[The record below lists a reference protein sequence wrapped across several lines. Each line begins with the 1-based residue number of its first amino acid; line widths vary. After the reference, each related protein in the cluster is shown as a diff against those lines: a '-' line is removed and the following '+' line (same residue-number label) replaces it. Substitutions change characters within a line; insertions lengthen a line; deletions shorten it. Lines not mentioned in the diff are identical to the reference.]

1 MLSTERSNIFK
12 EAKFPNKIIILLLR
26 VILGGALF
34 IKGVDFIR
42 NKVILHQV
50 IAETDL
56 LEKFSV
62 LEAVIPWIHLLGGL
76 FIIIGMYTRL
86 VIFIQIPLVI
96 GAIIVLYNTKNSSFY
111 SIEMMFAVTILIM
124 LFIYLK
130 FGDGFYSWRNLI
142 NKEILYKLTTYN

>member
-1 MLSTERSNIFK
+1 MDMISSEHSDILKASK
-12 EAKFPNKIIILLLR
+12 LPNKIFVLLLR
-26 VILGGALF
+26 VTLGGALF

-42 NKVILHQV
+42 NKVVIRQV

-62 LEAVIPWIHLLGGL
+62 LESAIPWIHILGGL
-76 FIIIGMYTRL
+76 LILIGMYTRL

-111 SIEMMFAVTILIM
+111 SIEMIFAVIILIM
-124 LFIYLK
+124 LIIYLK
-130 FGDGFYSWRNLI
+130 FGDGFYSWKNLI
-142 NKEILYKLTTYN
+142 SKEKDIV

>member
-1 MLSTERSNIFK
+1 MLTTDRSNIIK

-26 VILGGALF
+26 IVLGGALF

-42 NKVILHQV
+42 NKVVLKQV

-62 LEAVIPWIHLLGGL
+62 LESAIPWIHILGGVL
-76 FIIIGMYTRL
+76 IIIGMYTRL
-86 VIFIQIPLVI
+86 VIFIQIPLVV
-96 GAIIVLYNTKNSSFY
+96 GAMIVLYNTKNASFY
-111 SIEMMFAVTILIM
+111 SIEMIFAVIILIM
-124 LFIYLK
+124 LLIYLK

-142 NKEILYKLTTYN
+142 RKEKDIV

>member
-12 EAKFPNKIIILLLR
+12 EAKLPNKIIILLLR

-50 IAETDL
+50 IAETNL

-76 FIIIGMYTRL
+76 LIIIGMYTRL

-111 SIEMMFAVTILIM
+111 SMEMIFAVIILIM

-142 NKEILYKLTTYN
+142 HKERDII

>member
-1 MLSTERSNIFK
+1 MLTTDRSNIIK

-26 VILGGALF
+26 IVLGGALF

-42 NKVILHQV
+42 NKVVLKQV

-62 LEAVIPWIHLLGGL
+62 LESAIPWIHILGGVL
-76 FIIIGMYTRL
+76 IIIGMYTRL

-96 GAIIVLYNTKNSSFY
+96 GAIILLYNAKNASFY
-111 SIEMMFAVTILIM
+111 SIEMIFAVIILIM
-124 LFIYLK
+124 LLIYLK

-142 NKEILYKLTTYN
+142 RKEKDIV